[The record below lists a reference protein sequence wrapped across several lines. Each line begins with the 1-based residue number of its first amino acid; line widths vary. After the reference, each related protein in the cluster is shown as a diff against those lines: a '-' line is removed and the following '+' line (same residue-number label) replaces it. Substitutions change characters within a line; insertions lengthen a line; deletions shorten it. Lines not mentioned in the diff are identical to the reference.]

1 MSKKGTIS
9 VTTENIFPIIR
20 KWLYSDQ
27 DIFVR
32 ELVSNGSDA
41 IAKFKRLVDLGE
53 AVKEDTDDY
62 QLHVNYDSEAGTIEF
77 TDNGIGMTEEEVDKY
92 INQIAFSGAMDFVEK
107 YKEESTDAS
116 GIIGHFGLGFYS
128 AFMVADKVRIDTKSF
143 QKDAPAVSWE
153 SDDGMDY
160 GISDSDRTAR
170 GTTITITLSEEA
182 KKSFDA
188 GKIRGVLKKYCSFMP
203 FDLYYSD
210 VVADRKHEA
219 EEAKKKKEA
228 EEKGEEYKEHE
239 HEIMP
244 INDTE
249 PLWKKAPKDC
259 TEEEYK
265 NFYRTVFHDMKEPL
279 FWIHLNMDYPFNL
292 QGILYFPKTNN
303 VYETLE
309 GRIKI
314 YNHQVFVADNIE
326 EVIPEFLFLLRGCL
340 DCTDLPLNV
349 SRSALQQDEY
359 VKKLSSHIIRKVS
372 DKLNEVFKND
382 RKSFEGYWSDISI
395 FVKYGMM
402 KDEKFYEKVK
412 DICLFK
418 TVDNEFFTLKELTK
432 DKEKDT
438 VRYTK
443 APDQQAAYIAMAK
456 EKGFDVVVLNEE
468 LDNNFISFLEY
479 KQNDIKFKRVDA
491 ELEGEKASDDE
502 AKALSDLFK
511 SATGED
517 KLEVS
522 AVALGA
528 DQLPAFI
535 RETEEARRM
544 AEMRKQFEA
553 MRTGKEDDPYKN
565 LDDMFP
571 VKMDLVLNTDH
582 PLVLRLRGMAG
593 VASEKEKMNAL
604 CQHIYDQARL
614 AHGSLDAEGLKRFL
628 KYNSELLTEVAEKLE

>member
-1 MSKKGTIS
+1 MAKKGTIS

-41 IAKFKRLVDLGE
+41 ISKYKRLVDLGE
-53 AVKEDTDDY
+53 ATKDDEEAY
-62 QLHVNYDSEAGTIEF
+62 QLHVNFDSENGTIEF

-143 QKDAPAVSWE
+143 VAGEKAVSWE

-160 GISDSDRTAR
+160 EIADSDKEER

-182 KKSFDA
+182 KKIFDA
-188 GKIRGVLKKYCSFMP
+188 GKIRSVLNKYCAFMP

-210 VVADRKHEA
+210 VVADRKREA

-228 EEKGEEYKEHE
+228 EEKGEEYKGFDNEVT
-239 HEIMP
+239 P
-244 INDTE
+244 INNTE

-259 TEEEYK
+259 TDEEYK
-265 NFYRTVFHDMKEPL
+265 SFYRDVFHDFKEPL
-279 FWIHLNMDYPFNL
+279 FWIHLNMDFPFHL

-340 DCTDLPLNV
+340 DCSDLPLNV

-359 VKKLSSHIIRKVS
+359 VKKLSSHIITKVS
-372 DKLNEVFKND
+372 AKLNEVFKND
-382 RKSFEGYWSDISI
+382 RKAFEGYWSDISI

-402 KDEKFYEKVK
+402 KEEKFYEKVK

-418 TVDNEFFTLKELTK
+418 SVDGEFFTIEELTK
-432 DKEKDT
+432 AKDKDT
-438 VRYTK
+438 IRYTK
-443 APDQQAAYIAMAK
+443 APDQQAAYIEMAK
-456 EKGFDVVVLNEE
+456 EKGFDVVILNEE

-479 KQNDIKFKRVDA
+479 KQNAVKFKRVDA
-491 ELEGEKASDDE
+491 ELEGEAASEDE
-502 AKALSDLFK
+502 VKALSELFK
-511 SATGED
+511 TATSDD

-535 RETEEARRM
+535 RETEESRRM
-544 AEMRKQFEA
+544 AEMRKQFEQ
-553 MRTGKEDDPYKN
+553 MRTGKEDDPYKD
-565 LDDMFP
+565 LDSMFP
-571 VKMDLVLNTDH
+571 IKKDLVLNTDH
-582 PLVLRLRGMAG
+582 PLVLRLLGMAS
-593 VASEKEKMNAL
+593 VADEKEKLDAL
-604 CQHIYDQARL
+604 CVHLYDQARL
-614 AHGSLDAEGLKRFL
+614 AHGSLDSEGLKRFL
-628 KYNSELLTEVAEKLE
+628 KYNSELLTKVAENLK

>member
-1 MSKKGTIS
+1 MAKKGTIS

-53 AVKEDTDDY
+53 AEKPETEDY
-62 QLHVNYDSEAGTIEF
+62 QLRVEFDSEEGTLSFI
-77 TDNGIGMTEEEVDKY
+77 DNGIGMTEEEVDKY

-128 AFMVADKVRIDTKSF
+128 AFMVADKVQIDTLSF
-143 QKDAPAVSWE
+143 QKGATAVRWISE
-153 SDDGMDY
+153 DGMDY
-160 GISDSDRTAR
+160 EISDSDRDAR
-170 GTTITITLSEEA
+170 GTTITLTLSEEA
-182 KKSFDA
+182 KKIFDS
-188 GKIRGVLKKYCSFMP
+188 GKIRGVLTKYCSFMP
-203 FDLYYSD
+203 FDLYWSD
-210 VVADRKHEA
+210 IVADRKRRED
-219 EEAKKKKEA
+219 EAKKKKEA
-228 EEKGEEYKEHE
+228 EDKGEEYKGYEHE
-239 HEIMP
+239 NMP

-265 NFYRTVFHDMKEPL
+265 NFYHTVFHDMKDPL

-303 VYETLE
+303 VYENLE

-382 RKSFEGYWSDISI
+382 REGFQGYWNDISV

-402 KDEKFYEKVK
+402 RDDKFYEKVK

-418 TVDNEFFTLKELTK
+418 TVDGEFFTLTELTK

-443 APDQQAAYIAMAK
+443 APDQQAAYISMAK

-479 KQNDIKFKRVDA
+479 KQHDVKFKRVDA
-491 ELEGEKASDDE
+491 ELEGESASEDE
-502 AKALSDLFK
+502 SKALSDLFK
-511 SATGED
+511 AATGEE

-528 DQLPAFI
+528 EQLPAFI

-544 AEMRKQFEA
+544 AEMRKQFES
-553 MRTGKEDDPYKN
+553 MRTGKEDDPYKD
-565 LDDMFP
+565 LDSMFP
-571 VKMDLVLNTDH
+571 IKMDLVLNTDH
-582 PLVLRLRGMAG
+582 PLVLRLRGMSG
-593 VASEKEKMNAL
+593 VANDQEKLNAL
-604 CQHIYDQARL
+604 CQHLYDQAKL

-628 KYNSELLTEVAEKLE
+628 KFNSEMLTEAAEQIK

>member
-1 MSKKGTIS
+1 MAKKGTIS

-27 DIFVR
+27 DIFIR

-41 IAKFKRLVDLGE
+41 IAKFKRLVDIGE
-53 AVKEDTDDY
+53 AEKSDDDSY
-62 QLHVNYDSEAGTIEF
+62 QLHVNYDSENGTIEF
-77 TDNGIGMTEEEVDKY
+77 IDNGIGMTEEEVDKY

-143 QKDAPAVSWE
+143 QKDAPAVSWVSE
-153 SDDGMDY
+153 DGMDY
-160 GISDSDRTAR
+160 EIAESDRTER
-170 GTTITITLSEEA
+170 GTTITLTLSEET
-182 KKSFDA
+182 KGIFDG
-188 GKIRGVLKKYCSFMP
+188 GKIRGILNKYCSFMP

-210 VVADRKHEA
+210 VVADRKREA
-219 EEAKKKKEA
+219 DEAKKKKEA
-228 EEKGEEYKEHE
+228 EDKGEEYKGYENTPS
-239 HEIMP
+239 P
-244 INDTE
+244 INNTE

-259 TEEEYK
+259 TDEEYK
-265 NFYRTVFHDMKEPL
+265 EFYREVFHDFKEPL
-279 FWIHLNMDYPFNL
+279 FWIHLNMDFPFHL

-359 VKKLSSHIIRKVS
+359 VKKLSSHIITKVS
-372 DKLNEVFKND
+372 AKLNDVFKND
-382 RKSFEGYWSDISI
+382 RKAFEGYWSDISI

-418 TVDNEFFTLKELTK
+418 SVDGEFFTIEELTK
-432 DKEKDT
+432 AKEKDT
-438 VRYTK
+438 IRYTK
-443 APDQQAAYIAMAK
+443 APDQQAAYISMAK

-479 KQNDIKFKRVDA
+479 KQHDVKFKRVDA
-491 ELEGEKASDDE
+491 ELEGEAASEDE
-502 AKALSDLFK
+502 VKALSELFK
-511 SATGED
+511 TATGDD

-544 AEMRKQFEA
+544 AEMRKQFES
-553 MRTGKEDDPYKN
+553 MRTGKEDDPYKD
-565 LDDMFP
+565 LDSMFP
-571 VKMDLVLNTDH
+571 IKKDLVLNTDH
-582 PLVLRLRGMAG
+582 PLVLRLRGMAS
-593 VASEKEKMNAL
+593 VADDKEKLDAL
-604 CQHIYDQARL
+604 CVHLYDQARL
-614 AHGSLDAEGLKRFL
+614 AHGSLDSEGLKRFL
-628 KYNSELLTEVAEKLE
+628 KYNSELLTKVAEKLS